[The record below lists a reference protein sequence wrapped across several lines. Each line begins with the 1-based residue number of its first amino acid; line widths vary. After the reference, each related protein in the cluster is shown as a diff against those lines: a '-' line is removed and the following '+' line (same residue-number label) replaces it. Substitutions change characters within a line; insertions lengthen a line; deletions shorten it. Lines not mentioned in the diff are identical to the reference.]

1 MWLRFLYGWFLF
13 LVASVPLWTILQRT
27 RTISQWVAS
36 ATTMVCCNMSHKAIQ
51 SDSCLAEFLPTHS
64 TGSYVRPN
72 WQIIC
77 HRCTAGCIGQWV
89 CYIFPQVAQAHS
101 WWLRRHTVVGKYLY
115 RSLIIENPEMLHF
128 CSWFFRACPGTSF
141 QEISFME
148 FSVCIFRCCFCPQSL
163 QHMQTAHLWT
173 AMNCKV

>member
-1 MWLRFLYGWFLF
+1 MHIHICVVHSLRLPPHVSYLLSFQQIVYKHPLLFTGSSTCIVWLRFLYGWFLF

-64 TGSYVRPN
+64 TGSYDRPN

-101 WWLRRHTVVGKYLY
+101 WWLRRHTVVGKYL
-115 RSLIIENPEMLHF
+115 IDP
-128 CSWFFRACPGTSF
+128 
-141 QEISFME
+141 
-148 FSVCIFRCCFCPQSL
+148 
-163 QHMQTAHLWT
+163 
-173 AMNCKV
+173 